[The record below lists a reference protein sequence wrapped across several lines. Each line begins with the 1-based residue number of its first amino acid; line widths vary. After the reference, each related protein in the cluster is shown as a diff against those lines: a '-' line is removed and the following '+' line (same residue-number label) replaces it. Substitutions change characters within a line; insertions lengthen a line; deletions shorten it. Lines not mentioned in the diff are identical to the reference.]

1 MSYVIAAPEY
11 VANAATDLAN
21 IGSAISDANSAAAG
35 PVSSVLPA
43 GADEVSASIAS
54 LFDAHAQAYQ
64 ALSAAAQAFH
74 TQFVQLMSAGA
85 EQYALTEA
93 ANASPLQT
101 VESMVSGGLNGN
113 GAPGQA
119 LSTAQP
125 LIGGAASAG
134 SAAAGVPAA
143 AAGVAGGAAPVSV
156 SAPVAAVEAEAPALS
171 PAAAIPAVPTLGGTP
186 VAGAPTIAPPAAA
199 GPAGTPREQPTVTPA
214 SAAWAE

>member
-21 IGSAISDANSAAAG
+21 IGSMISDANSAALG

-54 LFDAHAQAYQ
+54 LFDAHAQAFQ
-64 ALSAAAQAFH
+64 ALSTAAQAFH
-74 TQFVQLMSAGA
+74 SQFVQLMSTGA

-101 VESMVSGGLNGN
+101 VQSMVSGNV
-113 GAPGQA
+113 PGQA

-125 LIGGAASAG
+125 LAGTAASAG
-134 SAAAGVPAA
+134 SAVAGVPAA
-143 AAGVAGGAAPVSV
+143 AAGVA
-156 SAPVAAVEAEAPALS
+156 
-171 PAAAIPAVPTLGGTP
+171 
-186 VAGAPTIAPPAAA
+186 
-199 GPAGTPREQPTVTPA
+199 
-214 SAAWAE
+214 